1 MSVRLPLLLATA
13 LTLAGCNFSKAPE
26 EQAAC
31 DCKPAAGT
39 ATTAAVTGSATGG
52 AVASKGET
60 ASASTSSA
68 TVTRVVHR
76 TRPAVRRER
85 SERRYYASER
95 SDEVLAG
102 GDYGR
107 RYAGGASVSVTESET
122 SSERYRYSESTERY
136 GSRGGAAYG
145 GGSSGY
151 AYGAASS
158 SSSGSAYG
166 SESGG
171 GYAQGYV
178 RDDRYGARGEGRPPR
193 GRPYHLAGK
202 DRDGYLTWPGK
213 VED

>member
-1 MSVRLPLLLATA
+1 MSVRIPLLVAAA

-39 ATTAAVTGSATGG
+39 ATTTAATGAAKG
-52 AVASKGET
+52 TAVASKGET
-60 ASASTSSA
+60 VSASTGSA

-95 SDEVLAG
+95 ADETLAG

-107 RYAGGASVSVTESET
+107 RYAGGSSVSVTESET

-136 GSRGGAAYG
+136 GARGGAAY

-151 AYGAASS
+151 AYGSSSSS
-158 SSSGSAYG
+158 SSSG
-166 SESGG
+166 
-171 GYAQGYV
+171 GYAEGYG
-178 RDDRYGARGEGRPPR
+178 RDDRYGARGEGRPTR